1 MAKNSKKININK
13 KYKENNKNGDQQIMH
28 KLHISWNYA
37 GKITKLFKNK
47 NVKIVSKPKSTIYKL
62 LQTN

>member
-28 KLHISWNYA
+28 KLHIS
-37 GKITKLFKNK
+37 
-47 NVKIVSKPKSTIYKL
+47 
-62 LQTN
+62 